1 MASLGHHVE
10 VVQRGDWSPP
20 WPFYRLQSALR
31 ASHQE
36 RAAFLDDIDGIAVH
50 HPLTVRPRPSRFFMG
65 DSWQREARSIARYAV
80 RRLRARPFDAVLA
93 HFLVPDGY
101 HGLALGAALGVPV
114 AAMAWGDDVHAWP
127 ARNADWAQ
135 RLQHVLRSAD
145 ALIACSE
152 RMAGD
157 ASHWMAERRQDWHVV
172 YGGVDLDRYR
182 PTADRA
188 AARARVLSPGLTRQL
203 PDMARIILVLAQ
215 PATAKG
221 YIELLD
227 VWSRLAPSHTDWW
240 LVMAGGPGGDL
251 QIHDEIAKRG
261 PLPRAVWLGAQPP
274 DRIPDLLAAS
284 DAFVLP
290 SHNEGLSLSVLE
302 AMASGLPTITT
313 DVGGH
318 AEVIRSSAD
327 GWLIAPTDAGA
338 LANAMVELMADE
350 AQRRRRGSNARQAAV
365 RIGSPLDNARRL
377 VAILEQM
384 VATRHEARAV
394 TDRCTGDCAT
404 PLHSLSNT

>member
-65 DSWQREARSIARYAV
+65 DSWQREAQSIARYAV

-384 VATRHEARAV
+384 VATRHEARGV
-394 TDRCTGDCAT
+394 TDSCTGDCAT